1 MKILHKTII
10 GVLIWI
16 GLGLGLT
23 SSISRIAERSPQG
36 TRQLVQ
42 YATVS
47 RPSVTIRFPGHCP
60 VAVGDFVFADQGED
74 GAEGAEAYSP
84 IGYISRAGD
93 RQTMTGIPVLADI
106 AVVTFFPNAPP
117 LSEYDF
123 LEYHSPAADLGWV
136 VGTMFPP
143 AKRAEITRLIVDT
156 YLLEQEAIVAALRP
170 IVTQSLRDAAVILR
184 EDLATAFQK
193 RSAQFQEIGQRYQQ
207 QWIEQRIVP
216 LIRDE
221 IWPIVREE
229 AEPLVN
235 QLALEVWR
243 EVSLF
248 RFAWRYIY
256 DRSGIPD
263 ESLTRAELERFM
275 RDKVAPIFESRLSEI
290 VDLQNRLIARI
301 SRNEPIRETISQAVG
316 EIAGDPQIQEI
327 FGEVF
332 REVMIENQQL
342 RDSLADNWNSPEA
355 QAALRQINQRIDPTF
370 AQLGVMLFGS
380 ADGEITP
387 EFARVLRNRILHK
400 DNRWFR
406 LHLSSSGAF
415 SADRELGVRIADPA
429 GQIPYAPARSR

>member
-1 MKILHKTII
+1 LKILHKKII

-16 GLGLGLT
+16 GLGLGLAT
-23 SSISRIAERSPQG
+23 SISRIAERSPQG
-36 TRQLVQ
+36 TRQLYQ

-47 RPSVTIRFPGHCP
+47 RPSVTIRFPGNYP
-60 VAVGDFVFADQGED
+60 VAVGDFVFADQ
-74 GAEGAEAYSP
+74 AEAYPP
-84 IGYISRAGD
+84 IGYISRVGD
-93 RQTMTGIPVLADI
+93 RQTMTGIPVLTNTA
-106 AVVTFFPNAPP
+106 AVTFYPNAPP
-117 LSEYDF
+117 LADFDF

-136 VGTMFPP
+136 VRTMLPP
-143 AKRAEITRLIVDT
+143 AKRAEITRLLVDT

-184 EDLATAFQK
+184 EDLAIAFEK
-193 RSAQFQEIGQRYQQ
+193 RAAQFQEIGQRYQQ

-263 ESLTRAELERFM
+263 ESLTRAELQRFM
-275 RDKVAPIFESRLSEI
+275 QDKVAPIFESRLSEI
-290 VDLQNRLIARI
+290 VELQNRLIARI
-301 SRNEPIRETISQAVG
+301 SRNEPIRETISLAVG
-316 EIAGDPQIQEI
+316 EIASDPQIQEI

-342 RDSLADNWNSPEA
+342 RDSLTNNWNSPEA
-355 QAALRQINQRIDPTF
+355 VAALQEINQRIDPTISE
-370 AQLGVMLFGS
+370 LGVMLFGS

-406 LHLSSSGAF
+406 LRLSSGGSF
-415 SADRELGVRIADPA
+415 SADQELQVRMADPT
-429 GQIPYAPARSR
+429 GEIPYAPARPR